1 MKRFCIP
8 FLLFVFAAYGL
19 KAADTAPVIASRASL
34 SIIENKGS
42 EKPIQVEKI
51 NQSKNDLKKSDIK
64 NLKKLFKTA
73 VSSMVLVGGALMVFG
88 LLLYLVVTNALW
100 LGIAVMVLG
109 FIILLYGVLQQFF

>member
-8 FLLFVFAAYGL
+8 FLLFVFISVGM
-19 KAADTAPVIASRASL
+19 KAADNAPVIAGPGSFSVIEHKDSHKSL
-34 SIIENKGS
+34 
-42 EKPIQVEKI
+42 QADKI
-51 NQSKNDLKKSDIK
+51 DKTKNELKKTDIK
-64 NLKKLFKTA
+64 NLKKRLKTA

-109 FIILLYGVLQQFF
+109 FLILLYGLLQQFF